1 MPAMQGMLEKW
12 QSRLGLMDWRVR
24 LEFRD
29 PSIFNEKGRIDWD
42 GEVKRATI
50 VLRQDDPD
58 IETTLVHELLNLH
71 FIDCEIALNILE
83 PFLGSV
89 ALEVAKR
96 QMQVGI
102 ERAVENLTTALV
114 QV

>member
-1 MPAMQGMLEKW
+1 MQQVLEKW
-12 QSRLGLMDWRVR
+12 QARLGLKDWNIQ

-29 PSIFNEKGRIDWD
+29 PAVFDEKGRITWD
-42 GEVKRATI
+42 GEAKRAVI
-50 VLRQDDPD
+50 ILRQGESDL
-58 IETTLVHELLNLH
+58 EATLVHELLHLH
-71 FIDCEIALNILE
+71 FVDCEIALNILE

-102 ERAVENLTTALV
+102 ERAVEKLTTALFRA
-114 QV
+114 